1 METRRA
7 SQGESRL
14 KQVMCGLEFF
24 IPFCFLE
31 ALGIL
36 MARIINSSS
45 SINLVSGF
53 SSAAFLFNK

>member
-1 METRRA
+1 MVTRRA

-14 KQVMCGLEFF
+14 KQVMCDLEFL
-24 IPFCFLE
+24 IPFFFLE

-36 MARIINSSS
+36 IARIINSSS
-45 SINLVSGF
+45 SINIVSGF